1 MLGNDIIDLQA
12 ARSESNWR
20 RKGYFQKVFSPV
32 EQEWINTSP
41 DPDQLVWILWSIKE
55 AVYKAHFRITQLW
68 EFAPAKVK
76 ITKIKLKERE
86 ALGEV
91 AYHDK
96 IFFSNTFISD
106 TFVHSIA
113 LIDPLNFPTIQVLA
127 LKTLSRDYDLI
138 LRSRNLIKKDQKIIK
153 TTEGIPNI
161 VTKGENI
168 PSPVSIS
175 HHGEFLGIIIKD
187 SVE

>member
-20 RKGYFQKVFSPV
+20 RKGYFQKVFSPL
-32 EQEWINTSP
+32 EQDWIKTSP
-41 DPDQLVWILWSIKE
+41 NPDLLVWILWSIKE
-55 AVYKAHFRITQLW
+55 AVYKAHFRLTQLW

-76 ITKIKLKERE
+76 VTKFTLQEER
-86 ALGEV
+86 AVGEV
-91 AYHDK
+91 EYHDK

-113 LIDPLNFPTIQVLA
+113 LSDPLNFPAIQVLA
-127 LKTLSRDYDLI
+127 LKTPSRDYELI
-138 LRSRNLIKKDQKIIK
+138 LRSRNLIKKDQKIVK

-161 VTKGENI
+161 VSKGENL

-175 HHGEFLGIIIKD
+175 HHGEYLGIIIRD
-187 SVE
+187 SFE